1 MGKSYRA
8 LSTIIFSFVLIL
20 AMLLPGCK
28 NDELTNQIM
37 ILGKEKIQVTNQKD
51 SLMGLLNERR
61 TVYDTL
67 TTSYSTLSDDNKA
80 LLAKIRSLQAGY
92 NARGEQIKKA
102 EAEKVELNN
111 VITAQTVKND
121 SLNREITL
129 LEGRIAE
136 LNNTLASKEAEKNNL
151 SDVIKKK
158 ELRIAV
164 DSIAEAKRLSLPKES
179 GFVDIFEIMGG
190 FGLATTDVDYA
201 QRVIGF
207 DNIFGYQINKNFLAG
222 VGAGINFYNGGLG
235 VPVFIDLRYSFK
247 PSNFSPFIAAD
258 GGFQLYPD
266 KMSASNIFIQ
276 PSIGLQ
282 KRLSPNTSLKISV
295 GVLTAGMVPGAY
307 RSSFFT
313 IKGAV
318 SFAGKKGP
326 AI

>member
-1 MGKSYRA
+1 
-8 LSTIIFSFVLIL
+8 
-20 AMLLPGCK
+20 
-28 NDELTNQIM
+28 M

-51 SLMGLLNERR
+51 SLMRLLTERR

-67 TTSYSTLSDDNKA
+67 TTSYNTLSDDNKA
-80 LLAKIRSLQAGY
+80 LLAKIRSLQSAY
-92 NARGEQIKKA
+92 NARGEQIKIA

-111 VITAQTVKND
+111 VIAAQTVKND
-121 SLNREITL
+121 SLNREISVR
-129 LEGRIAE
+129 EGKIAE
-136 LNNTLASKEAEKNNL
+136 LNSTVASKEAEKNNL
-151 SDVIKKK
+151 SDLIEQK
-158 ELRIAV
+158 ELRIAA
-164 DSIAEAKRLSLPKES
+164 DSLAEVKRLSLPKEN
-179 GFVDIFEIMGG
+179 GFVDIFEVFGG
-190 FGLATTDVDYA
+190 FGLAEINVDYA

-207 DNIFGYQINKNFLAG
+207 DNVFGYQINKNFLAG
-222 VGAGINFYNGGLG
+222 FGAGLNFYNGGIG

-266 KMSASNIFIQ
+266 NMSASNIFIQ

-318 SFAGKKGP
+318 SFNGKKGP
-326 AI
+326 EI